1 MATGICKEC
10 KNHAVLHGEGRCK
23 PCDAKFLE
31 EVRDYLKG
39 LEANLAETLQRVEE
53 MKITRRECQDILRRA
68 ANEKRM
74 VA

>member
-10 KNHAVLHGEGRCK
+10 KNPAVLYGEGRCK
-23 PCDAKFLE
+23 PCDVKFLD

-39 LEANLAETLQRVEE
+39 LETNLAETLQRVEE

-74 VA
+74 SA